1 MSRDQRD
8 SMSPEVR
15 AEYEVIL
22 AELVLERGYVVRE
35 HPTEYGWEDDGFVEW
50 SRDHQRRSHLVKC
63 KPRASGAVRE
73 DAEWSEFVGTF
84 APGGPTERRHGLEV
98 DQVVCS
104 CGRVNLR
111 TVRLEGTI
119 SDLTGAVFER
129 LYRKL
134 EARFTAEEY
143 GHPYTAQGRA
153 ALGDP
158 LPGWPDPD
166 ARPSY

>member
-1 MSRDQRD
+1 MTPDQRD

-22 AELVLERGYVVRE
+22 AELVLERGWVVKAD
-35 HPTEYGWEDDGFVEW
+35 PSEYGWTDQAFEEW
-50 SRDHQRRSHLVKC
+50 TRGYQRRSHLVKC

-73 DAEWSEFVGTF
+73 DVTWSQFVGTF
-84 APGGPTERRHGLEV
+84 APGGPNETRHGIEV

-111 TVRLEGTI
+111 TVRLEATI

-129 LYRKL
+129 LYQRL
-134 EARFTAEEY
+134 TAARD
-143 GHPYTAQGRA
+143 R
-153 ALGDP
+153 DP
-158 LPGWPDPD
+158 LPGWPDPA